1 MVSMQERI
9 KAMYVVTGCGL
20 QAEHDMIT
28 WGAEDEC
35 SMAIKKQ
42 VLKVKQELKKLN
54 ELCDKE
60 GAKLKLSPSKII
72 FPHNDW

>member
-20 QAEHDMIT
+20 QAEHDMLT
-28 WGAEDEC
+28 WGAEDKC

-54 ELCDKE
+54 EMCDEE
-60 GAKLKLSPSKII
+60 GSKLKLNPSKIV